1 MVGNTL
7 TDKDRIGP
15 AQYGHKLTLQ
25 SENALTEDSRK
36 HLYRVNLS
44 FVPAFPWSL
53 ARIADISPGKHQW
66 KSCQFHPI
74 QPMNQSISDNCW
86 SNSKCRFITAVPFKP
101 IEYGMR
107 GTATA
112 TQTLQ
117 IQPCSERGTRNTML
131 KWRQTPSG
139 WILTFFTPLYN
150 PNWTVLCWHG
160 WKYTNWQ
167 RWSPRFAFLGNYAVF
182 CFLMSISSTVPQE
195 ILSLITY
202 SREEQLDIRATS
214 TYQHTDQE
222 YDFPKADP
230 LFGPPPR
237 TMDRIP
243 EGDQKQWRTRRGRRS
258 GLLVRLRRRARRSA
272 LPSIL
277 LANVQSLDNEVDNCN
292 ILCFTE
298 T

>member
-1 MVGNTL
+1 
-7 TDKDRIGP
+7 
-15 AQYGHKLTLQ
+15 
-25 SENALTEDSRK
+25 
-36 HLYRVNLS
+36 
-44 FVPAFPWSL
+44 
-53 ARIADISPGKHQW
+53 
-66 KSCQFHPI
+66 
-74 QPMNQSISDNCW
+74 
-86 SNSKCRFITAVPFKP
+86 
-101 IEYGMR
+101 
-107 GTATA
+107 
-112 TQTLQ
+112 
-117 IQPCSERGTRNTML
+117 
-131 KWRQTPSG
+131 
-139 WILTFFTPLYN
+139 
-150 PNWTVLCWHG
+150 
-160 WKYTNWQ
+160 
-167 RWSPRFAFLGNYAVF
+167 
-182 CFLMSISSTVPQE
+182 MSISSTVPQE